1 MGTRITPPQGAQR
14 VSPQLRVPMQRPT
27 VKTAPPKPK
36 RGLIERMAGGVARAL
51 GLNQPVR
58 PQTRPTVDRF
68 QRNGDYRNIAPANL
82 ASVTNGKIVR
92 QGQPSHD
99 QLLHFLNGVIVAEA
113 KSATLNTNP
122 TSQKIS

>member
-14 VSPQLRVPMQRPT
+14 VSPQLRVPTQRPT
-27 VKTAPPKPK
+27 TKAAPKPK

-58 PQTRPTVDRF
+58 PQPRPTVDRF

-99 QLLHFLNGVIVAEA
+99 QLLHFLNGVIVSEA
-113 KSATLNTNP
+113 KSTTLRTAP
-122 TSQKIS
+122 